1 MDYPVKSEP
10 DCIVFFAAVL
20 YGLNEYVNSY
30 VCVENENF
38 ISGCKKYTVY
48 DSYTAETWSLM
59 TAEPVVPGAILNNL
73 WDYIEMLIIKVF
85 FRSTSD

>member
-1 MDYPVKSEP
+1 MAFSAITSNKTFSEYKFVKVFYLGTISINPWKTLDYPVKSEP

-38 ISGCKKYTVY
+38 ISGCKK
-48 DSYTAETWSLM
+48 
-59 TAEPVVPGAILNNL
+59 
-73 WDYIEMLIIKVF
+73 
-85 FRSTSD
+85 